1 MPRSKKLS
9 DAMKEERREKILK
22 GALRLFATRGLA
34 GTKISD
40 IAMETGMAQG
50 LVYHYYR
57 SKDDIYTDLIST
69 AFEKLTYACR
79 ELEKLPLSPAEKIQ
93 RALEGLIKSFWH
105 NNHTAFNYL
114 LIAQATA
121 TDTLPE
127 KLKKSIHRQNKL
139 PYSVI
144 EDIIKKG
151 QKDDMVWEGDPQQLA
166 ILFWS
171 IIKGLAIHR
180 SSHKDTTIEPDIH
193 AIKRMFLKRI

>member
-1 MPRSKKLS
+1 
-9 DAMKEERREKILK
+9 
-22 GALRLFATRGLA
+22 
-34 GTKISD
+34 
-40 IAMETGMAQG
+40 MAQG

-57 SKDDIYTDLIST
+57 SKDEIYNNLIST

-79 ELEKLPLSPAEKIQ
+79 ELEKLPLSPAEKIH
-93 RALEGLIKSFWH
+93 RALEGLIKSLWH

-114 LIAQATA
+114 LIAQSTA
-121 TDTLPE
+121 NDTLPE
-127 KLKKSIHRQNKL
+127 KLKKSIDRQNKL
-139 PYSVI
+139 PYTVI

-151 QKDDMVWEGDPQQLA
+151 QKDDMVWEGDPHQLA

-180 SSHKDTTIEPDIH
+180 SSHKDTIIEPDIH